1 MSCRCVFHLNLKCA
15 VQISAVLLQSWGLNG
30 RLNTENYRWPSR
42 YFWGTPGLVIRC
54 YLKQLDV
61 SMECSFQ
68 LGKNVVL
75 FHLDGHATYLIRS
88 RFLKTYFWCNKC
100 SLMFLEF
107 NHVYLLSLSMLKW
120 TLCPAGMKVL
130 KRSVL
135 GVTVLLL
142 VCQVTASQLCKS
154 VTVLMDGFHTLF
166 ILVSIAL
173 TAESTSR
180 VPLGSSLE
188 VFASPLHAC
197 NLSAGPPIKPHLGA
211 QASGTLRQVC
221 PPALGCGLSY
231 RQCRIPIVGSFISA
245 LVLAS
250 LCLSSTIDIIGLF
263 LEPRQ
268 VWLPLLL
275 VLISSS
281 SVLLKMLFL
290 WLYWDHFADTLL
302 RLNRKGDVL

>member
-1 MSCRCVFHLNLKCA
+1 
-15 VQISAVLLQSWGLNG
+15 
-30 RLNTENYRWPSR
+30 
-42 YFWGTPGLVIRC
+42 
-54 YLKQLDV
+54 
-61 SMECSFQ
+61 
-68 LGKNVVL
+68 
-75 FHLDGHATYLIRS
+75 
-88 RFLKTYFWCNKC
+88 
-100 SLMFLEF
+100 
-107 NHVYLLSLSMLKW
+107 
-120 TLCPAGMKVL
+120 MKVL

-180 VPLGSSLE
+180 APLDSSLE

-197 NLSAGPPIKPHLGA
+197 NLSAEPPVKPHLGS
-211 QASGTLRQVC
+211 QASPPRGTLRQVS
-221 PPALGCGLSY
+221 PPDLGCGLSY

-263 LEPRQ
+263 LEPKQ

-275 VLISSS
+275 VVISSS
-281 SVLLKMLFL
+281 SVLLKTLFL
-290 WLYWDHFADTLL
+290 WLYWDHFSDTLL
-302 RLNRKGDVL
+302 QLNRKGDVL